1 MMSMNDM
8 NNPILSYF
16 FSFSSFYCRF
26 SIVQN
31 GSVFRIF
38 HVEHTDII
46 IVYREQKSIFP
57 FGNCAWS
64 APYIIRISTV
74 TVFCISV
81 CKVIS
86 NSWCRNRPHSRVCF
100 FSAFYSYKKK
110 TLFCNRKGCR
120 QTKRCSYSM
129 WSWTVVIILLIIMTT
144 TMMMMTTIYDS
155 DSHNDNVHR
164 KMNEW
169 TQNTITK
176 TFLSLNFFF
185 FFNWRVVWLKLN
197 SFCFPLME
205 CGALHY
211 EHRKFVSLKLIIVKN
226 ATNRIK
232 TKKETKHFVEITNEF
247 LRSSLSL
254 SFKNQHLNLVKR
266 HNYS

>member
-46 IVYREQKSIFP
+46 IVYREKKSIFP

-64 APYIIRISTV
+64 APYIIRISMV

-110 TLFCNRKGCR
+110 HSFAIEKVVDKRSGAHIQCEAELLSSFC
-120 QTKRCSYSM
+120 S
-129 WSWTVVIILLIIMTT
+129 LLWRRRWWWWLRSTTATATT
-144 TMMMMTTIYDS
+144 TMFIE
-155 DSHNDNVHR
+155 
-164 KMNEW
+164 KW
-169 TQNTITK
+169 TREHKIQLQK
-176 TFLSLNFFF
+176 RFYLWTFSSSLI
-185 FFNWRVVWLKLN
+185 
-197 SFCFPLME
+197 
-205 CGALHY
+205 GAL
-211 EHRKFVSLKLIIVKN
+211 FGLNWILF
-226 ATNRIK
+226 A
-232 TKKETKHFVEITNEF
+232 
-247 LRSSLSL
+247 SLSW
-254 SFKNQHLNLVKR
+254 NVGPCTMNTANLF
-266 HNYS
+266 HWNWS